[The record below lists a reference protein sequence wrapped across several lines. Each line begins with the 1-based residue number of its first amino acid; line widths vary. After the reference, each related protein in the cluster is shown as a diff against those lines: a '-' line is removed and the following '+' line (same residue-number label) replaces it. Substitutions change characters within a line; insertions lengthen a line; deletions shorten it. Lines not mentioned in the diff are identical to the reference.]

1 MKHLKNIAF
10 ILSYT
15 FLAGMI
21 ISFALMVRFQKID
34 DEGNIS
40 YETSLLIL
48 NLVFC
53 TLLLLALVFHL
64 IVLAKA
70 SKNEKT
76 SSLAQHKSA
85 MESYSPEKRK
95 EKYRTK
101 KIPLSAFYLLS
112 YAQKKREMIYF
123 SVTTIYDLALFLVLY
138 FVIGTLLLTFVFF
151 CLLLFFALLSLYDYA
166 FSPLILR
173 LYTLKAPLPETEI
186 YPDKIIALEGDRL
199 FEVPYSSF
207 DAIVENKSTLLFLYT
222 DGAKKVFFFVKKE
235 LKPET
240 VSFLTSKKAELAS
253 KKKGS

>member
-151 CLLLFFALLSLYDYA
+151 CLLLFFSLLSLFDYA
-166 FSPLILR
+166 FSPLIFL
-173 LYTLKAPLPETEI
+173 LHTLI
-186 YPDKIIALEGDRL
+186 
-199 FEVPYSSF
+199 FS
-207 DAIVENKSTLLFLYT
+207 LLQL
-222 DGAKKVFFFVKKE
+222 
-235 LKPET
+235 
-240 VSFLTSKKAELAS
+240 
-253 KKKGS
+253 